1 MKELLKHIIYEHAIN
16 VFFDRVK
23 SNLFS
28 NIKFVNELHGDEQI
42 TKGTTY
48 QSLTFSEDG
57 ILYHFYQVVVTSM
70 RSTIIEFEFDTAVV
84 IDNSITDSVGE
95 VWDAT
100 NSPVVMSIEYLVG
113 YV

>member
-1 MKELLKHIIYEHAIN
+1 MKELIKHIIYEHAIN

-28 NIKFVNELHGDEQI
+28 NIKYVNELQGDEQI
-42 TKGTTY
+42 TKGTAY

-57 ILYHFYQVVVTSM
+57 VIYHFYNVVVTSM
-70 RSTIIEFEFDTAVV
+70 HSTIIEFEFDTAVI

-95 VWDAT
+95 VWDST
-100 NSPVVMSIEYLVG
+100 NSPVVMSIDYLVG